1 MREIG
6 VRELKR
12 SLSETLRAVG
22 RGEQVRVT
30 VRNKA
35 VADILPAGAV
45 AGTDQLRALVAE
57 GRVVPAARSRPSRA
71 PKPVQVTGSASAL
84 VLAEREGGR

>member
-6 VRELKR
+6 VRELKG

-30 VRNKA
+30 VRGRP
-35 VADILPAGAV
+35 VADIVPAGAR
-45 AGTDQLRALVAE
+45 AGDDPLRTLVSE
-57 GRVVPAARSRPSRA
+57 GRLVPPARARPRRA
-71 PKPVQVTGSASAL
+71 PTPATARRSASEL
-84 VLAEREGGR
+84 VIAEREAER

>member
-12 SLSETLRAVG
+12 SLSETLHAVG

-30 VRNKA
+30 LRGRPL
-35 VADILPAGAV
+35 ADIVPAAAAKG
-45 AGTDQLRALVAE
+45 DDRLRSLVAE
-57 GRVVPAARSRPSRA
+57 GRLTPPAQGRPLRA
-71 PKPVQVTGSASAL
+71 PRLAKTRDSASSH
-84 VLAEREGGR
+84 VLSEREAER